1 MWVGSCLDIDA
12 RRRAEEELQAAKEV
26 AEEATAMK
34 SIFLANMS
42 HEIRTPMNAVI
53 GMAYLAL
60 KTSLTDKQRDYVN
73 KIHNAGT
80 SLLGVIN
87 DILDFSKSEARK
99 VDLESVAFRI
109 DDVIA
114 SVTSITA
121 QKAQDKGL
129 EFLAEVASSVPQHL
143 VGDPLRLGQV
153 ITNLINNAIKFTE
166 HGEVYLKVEL
176 QGQVGDRARVV
187 LSGV

>member
-1 MWVGSCLDIDA
+1 MGLAFVGLIFGGYKVRVRELERREKQLDA
-12 RRRAEEELQAAKEV
+12 LVQLRTTELQAANQK

-60 KTSLTDKQRDYVN
+60 KTPLSDKQRDYVS

-87 DILDFSKSEARK
+87 DILDFSKIEAGRLDMEA
-99 VDLESVAFRI
+99 VDFRL

-129 EFLAEVASSVPQHL
+129 EFLAEVEKSVPQNL

-153 ITNLINNAIKFTE
+153 IANLINNAIKFTE
-166 HGEVYLKVEL
+166 T
-176 QGQVGDRARVV
+176 ARFT
-187 LSGV
+187 